1 MIWGFQTEDD
11 PEKPIFRFELYP
23 GVEVVSI
30 RRAAALI
37 GTTGTEI
44 NRGRRTFCFRR
55 ATRQSAQVVLTFW
68 RDSDTTPRT
77 LLTHLS
83 A

>member
-30 RRAAALI
+30 GRAAA
-37 GTTGTEI
+37 EQ
-44 NRGRRTFCFRR
+44 R
-55 ATRQSAQVVLTFW
+55 
-68 RDSDTTPRT
+68 
-77 LLTHLS
+77 LLERL
-83 A
+83 